1 MIYTQQ
7 HKGIALVVMG
17 TLLFSSKAIVVK
29 MLFQLGMG
37 ALELQTLRM
46 LFILPFYLLILLW
59 GLSKQ
64 AWNVSNTDIIGAVL
78 AGVACYHI
86 ASYLDLQG
94 LLYISA
100 GLERMILFCYP
111 AISMLFA
118 WLFLK
123 EKVTARLWLALVVAY
138 SGIALF
144 FFADLSFGGDNL
156 WLGSILVFIASI
168 FTAWYMIANQ
178 IYSRRIGSQRFT
190 CIAMIGASVTMLMHA
205 AAAGVQDLTS
215 QTWPMYGGAA
225 VIAIFC
231 TLIPSFLISAGVK
244 VIGASKAGI
253 VGAVGPLMTILLSN
267 YLLNEPLGWMHF
279 CGLALVILGMRLLK

>member
-1 MIYTQQ
+1 MVTKQQ
-7 HKGIALVVMG
+7 KGIFFVVMG
-17 TLLFSSKAIVVK
+17 TLLFSSKAIIVK
-29 MLFQLGMG
+29 MLFQIGLG

-46 LFILPFYLLILLW
+46 LLILPFYLGILYWTVSRRGW
-59 GLSKQ
+59 GVTNKDVL
-64 AWNVSNTDIIGAVL
+64 GAVL

-123 EKVTARLWLALVVAY
+123 ESVTPRLWLALMVAY
-138 SGIALF
+138 SGIGLF
-144 FFADLSFGGDNL
+144 FFADMSFGGENI
-156 WLGSILVFIASI
+156 WFGSMLVFVASI

-178 IYSRRIGSQRFT
+178 VYSRRIGSQRFT
-190 CIAMIGASVTMLMHA
+190 CIAMIGAVVTMLMHA
-205 AAAGVQDLTS
+205 TAVGVQDLTS
-215 QTWPMYGGAA
+215 FTWPMYAGAA
-225 VIAIFC
+225 SIAIFC

-244 VIGASKAGI
+244 IVGASKAGI
-253 VGAVGPLMTILLSN
+253 VGAVGPIMTIMLSN
-267 YLLNEPLGWMHF
+267 YLLQEPLAWMHF
-279 CGLALVILGMRLLK
+279 CGLALVIVGMRLLK